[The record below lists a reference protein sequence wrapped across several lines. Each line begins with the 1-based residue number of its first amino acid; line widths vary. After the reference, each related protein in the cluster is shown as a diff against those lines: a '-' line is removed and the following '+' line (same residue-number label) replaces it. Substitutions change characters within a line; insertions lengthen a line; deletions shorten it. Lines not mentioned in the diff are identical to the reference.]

1 MRLIQYAIIL
11 PVFAIFI
18 SISSDFKSLSLPSTR
33 QDPVC
38 IMVKL
43 FTQYE
48 KCFLLSLSDDSLV
61 IKDNFPFQEVVNTID
76 YSKWKF

>member
-33 QDPVC
+33 QGPVC

-48 KCFLLSLSDDSLV
+48 KILD
-61 IKDNFPFQEVVNTID
+61 IPYYIEEKEIITDNIVSVFGV
-76 YSKWKF
+76 